1 MLDSQHRERGF
12 RTSEIEHRY
21 GEGVHIQADPV
32 ALSQLARLCSRDTH
46 QPEINDLVEDLY
58 RSLLH
63 RVVSAEF
70 PTRRVQI
77 ESRMQAVLSPDA
89 QAQRRGI
96 IEAELLDRTT
106 PVVTVDIARA
116 GILPSLTCY
125 QILNR
130 LLDPRG
136 VRQDHLIV
144 SRAVDAADHVIGA
157 RITGQKIGGPVDGR
171 IILFPDPMGATGS
184 SLSTAISYYK
194 QEFGGAPAKLI
205 TLNLIITPEF
215 VRRIHAD
222 HPEVLIYAL
231 RLDRGMSDPEVLASV
246 PGTYWDREVGLN
258 DHDYIVPGGGGF
270 GEIMNNA
277 WI

>member
-21 GEGVHIQADPV
+21 GERVHIQADPV
-32 ALSQLARLCSRDTH
+32 ALSQLARLCSRDTL

-89 QAQRRGI
+89 QAQKRGI

-157 RITGQKIGGPVDGR
+157 RISGQKIGGPVDGR

-194 QEFGGAPAKLI
+194 QEFGGAPAKMI

-231 RLDRGMSDPEVLASV
+231 RLDRGMSDPDVLASV
-246 PGTYWDREVGLN
+246 PGTHWDREVGLN